1 LLSVLTDCSP
11 LFYCFFPG
19 FRNTSSQISASL
31 ATNGKYVV
39 CASEDSH
46 VYIWRYDADAQPSRS
61 RGVVSITQSYEHFDC
76 RDVTVAVP
84 WPGTNTAGI
93 LRTQSNRQNGIDSVS
108 RCNSQGQVEASRHDS
123 SPLSSF
129 RCNGCPQ
136 QNGILNTGIIPFG
149 DRVTATWPEEKLLT
163 SSNQSSPRNSI
174 DLNNGRMQLQS
185 RSAWGMVIVTAG
197 RGGQIRTFQN
207 FGCPF

>member
-1 LLSVLTDCSP
+1 VLTDYSP
-11 LFYCFFPG
+11 IFYCFFPG

-61 RGVVSITQSYEHFDC
+61 RGVGSITQSYEHFHC

-84 WPGTNTAGI
+84 CPGTSTAGL
-93 LRTQSNRQNGIDSVS
+93 LRTQSCQQNGLDGVS
-108 RCNSQGQVEASRHDS
+108 RCNSRGQAEANGHES

-129 RCNGCPQ
+129 RCNGWPQ
-136 QNGILNTGIIPFG
+136 QNGILNTGINPFG
-149 DRVTATWPEEKLLT
+149 DRVAATWPEEKLLT
-163 SSNQSSPRNSI
+163 SSNQGSPWNSI
-174 DLNNGRMQLQS
+174 DLTNGRMQLQS

-207 FGCPF
+207 FSFPF